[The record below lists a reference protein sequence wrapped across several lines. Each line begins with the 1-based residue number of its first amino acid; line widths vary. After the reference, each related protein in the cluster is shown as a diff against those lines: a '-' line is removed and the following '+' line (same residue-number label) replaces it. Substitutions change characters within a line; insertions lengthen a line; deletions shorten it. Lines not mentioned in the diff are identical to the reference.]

1 MKKISQLILLLL
13 ILICTSNYVKVHN
26 PDLNAAEK
34 QRSVGD
40 SNSLSYEISIENNIV
55 ELNNEICV
63 TFKLSENNNNCDVSV
78 ISTSFVPQDRTII
91 NEDGIKVYVIN
102 NHPAGEYSF
111 DVSAQDSNE
120 LSFNKTMYI
129 YSDGVRDCISS
140 ACIEEARDIYFTN
153 FIATDEELFLLGK
166 MDDESVNSHT
176 EIYYDTIME
185 YESFVY
191 KNTNVSYTTT
201 RKIDIADGKIKI
213 NGEVKWEDS
222 AGGLQPLI
230 DNYVYLY
237 EEAEKNEKYGYVKT
251 DNNGRFS
258 FLVDYDEWVESG
270 ESNLFLS
277 LKAETDAA
285 TLYMVIIPYS
295 CSLSKIENISDNLEV
310 YYDIVITPGESK
322 RANAF
327 EIAQMMY
334 YSRKYVEAMS
344 NELLPQITVFYP
356 NSSEGSYYKPSLK
369 YICLD
374 KRAYDCWDAG
384 MHEYGHYIAD
394 HFDFA
399 PLTQGRHTIEEDL
412 TVLNGKA
419 KGLKLAY
426 GEAIATYLGISA
438 QLYFDL
444 VTTNIP
450 YVGDYKYNSYYG
462 FQLDLPTITF
472 GEGDENS
479 TVGLLLALVGDVS
492 ALGLDEALLEYKIL
506 WDIIDSKKRD
516 YMSELITD
524 IASENSSMIGDL
536 GILLEHFEF
545 SPKNL
550 SSSKYLDTKAENNTF
565 IWEENQVRP
574 GSLCALNQYSLVF
587 HSNYSTDTYEINNLT
602 STSYTL
608 TLDDLNHILELDSD
622 QISWQVIGYNTN
634 TFTTGPYFSR
644 LVEIN
649 KPIEDDLY
657 LGNSYSNSLLEG
669 EVAWYKFVVP
679 KAGTYEFTSSGPSD
693 VYGELFSSIVANGST
708 YNRLENGFDDDAG
721 DDRNFKIVYNL
732 SYKQVIYLRVRG
744 YEYRNAPN
752 FSVLVEC
759 THHDHAY
766 EYRALNSS
774 YHILKCHCGETSGS
788 EQRHILD
795 GGNHNPI
802 EFEKKKPC
810 IYCGYMVD
818 VIAGEF
824 YPIIINNQIIYIP
837 TSNDGDISTFNKK
850 EEIIC

>member
-1 MKKISQLILLLL
+1 
-13 ILICTSNYVKVHN
+13 
-26 PDLNAAEK
+26 
-34 QRSVGD
+34 
-40 SNSLSYEISIENNIV
+40 
-55 ELNNEICV
+55 
-63 TFKLSENNNNCDVSV
+63 
-78 ISTSFVPQDRTII
+78 
-91 NEDGIKVYVIN
+91 
-102 NHPAGEYSF
+102 
-111 DVSAQDSNE
+111 
-120 LSFNKTMYI
+120 MYI

-277 LKAETDAA
+277 LKAENDAA
-285 TLYMVIIPYS
+285 MVYMILLPYS

-310 YYDIVITPGESK
+310 YYDIVITPGKSK

-327 EIAQMMY
+327 EITQMMY

-344 NELLPQITVFYP
+344 NELLPQISVFYP
-356 NSSEGSYYKPSLK
+356 NLGEGCYYVPFLK
-369 YICLD
+369 YICID
-374 KRAYDCWDAG
+374 ERAYDYWDVG
-384 MHEYGHYIAD
+384 MHEYGHYID
-394 HFDFA
+394 DYFNFTSNTGGEHPF
-399 PLTQGRHTIEEDL
+399 QKDL
-412 TVLNGKA
+412 TAEHGKD

-444 VTTNIP
+444 ATTNIP
-450 YVGDYKYNSYYG
+450 SVGDYRYDSYNDADS
-462 FQLDLPTITF
+462 DLLAE
-472 GEGDENS
+472 GYSEGDEDS
-479 TVGLLLALVGDVS
+479 TIGLLLTLADDVS
-492 ALGLDEALLEYKIL
+492 KRAYDEVSLGYRIL

-524 IASENSSMIGDL
+524 IASENSSIIGEL
-536 GILLEHFEF
+536 GMLLERFEF

-550 SSSKYLDTKAENNTF
+550 SSSEYLDTKTENNIF
-565 IWEENQVRP
+565 IWEENRVRED
-574 GSLCALNQYSLVF
+574 SLCTLNQYSLVF

-608 TLDDLNHILELDSD
+608 TLEDLNHILELDSD
-622 QISWQVIGYNTN
+622 QISWQVIGYNTD

-649 KPIEDDLY
+649 KPIEDELY

-669 EVAWYKFVVP
+669 EVAWYKFIVP
-679 KAGTYEFTSSGPSD
+679 KTGSYEFTSSGPSD
-693 VYGELFSSIVANGST
+693 VFGELFSSIVANGST
-708 YNRLENGFDDDAG
+708 YNQLEGGSDDEAG
-721 DDRNFKIVYNL
+721 EDRNFKIVYNL

-744 YEYRNAPN
+744 YAYRSAPN

-766 EYRALNSS
+766 EYQALNSS

-788 EQRHILD
+788 EQRHILG
-795 GGNHNPI
+795 GGNHSPI

-824 YPIIINNQIIYIP
+824 YPIIMNNQIIYVSY
-837 TSNDGDISTFNKK
+837 SNEGDISTLNKK